1 MNKGKKLNNGRY
13 VIQDELGDG
22 SEGTVYSVKDT
33 QQSDMM

>member
-13 VIQDELGDG
+13 VIVDELGDG

-33 QQSDMM
+33 QQSDML

>member
-1 MNKGKKLNNGRY
+1 MNKGEKLNNGRY
-13 VIQDELGDG
+13 VIVDKLGDG